1 MKKEKTVVSLLG
13 IPFENRSK
21 EEIQKLAAAYLSGT
35 HGKTAFTPNA
45 EILYRASR
53 DHELKGLLS
62 SADLLLP
69 DGVGVTLAARM
80 RGTPLRAR
88 YAGSD
93 FGEWLLRYAAENSLS
108 VFLLGGKN
116 GVAESAR
123 ERLYAKHQNLNICGV
138 HHGYFEK
145 QGVENEQILRLI
157 REKKPDLLLVCLGFP
172 AQERWIAE
180 NLSSLPSVRLAVGLG
195 GSLDVWS
202 GTKMRAPRALQ
213 AIGMEWLWRALSSPA
228 HLKRL
233 PYLPAFLLKA
243 VFEKKRNN

>member
-1 MKKEKTVVSLLG
+1 MKQEKTTVSLLG
-13 IPFENRSK
+13 IPFENRSRK
-21 EEIQKLAAAYLSGT
+21 EIEQVAVSYLSGA
-35 HGKTAFTPNA
+35 HGKTVFTPNA

-53 DHELKGLLS
+53 DHELKGLFS

-88 YAGSD
+88 YAGID
-93 FGEWLLRYAAENSLS
+93 FGEWLLRYAAENGLS
-108 VFLLGGKN
+108 VFLLGGKD
-116 GVAESAR
+116 GVAEAAR
-123 ERLYAKHQNLNICGV
+123 ERLCAKLQDLTICGV

-145 QGVENEQILRLI
+145 DGRKNERILSLI

-172 AQERWIAE
+172 TQERWIAE
-180 NLSSLPSVRLAVGLG
+180 NLSALPSVRLAVGLG

-202 GTKMRAPRALQ
+202 GTKARAPKAMQ

-243 VFEKKRNN
+243 VWGK